1 MSEEVNHRRALPF
14 KTQLFRQEKLL
25 ANAKASAKQ
34 SGTLKASLKSS
45 VITKQLAKTQAL
57 LNIDDSDSDSDSD
70 SDDEEYEAIDFDA
83 DFESKFKPEEMR
95 CFALVAHNH
104 MKPAMKEFVLA
115 HKNLLKKFRLTGTN
129 TTMSMLREV
138 FGNDPNVVYGPT
150 CSSGPLGGDA
160 ELVALMCTANLGGMV
175 FFVDPMDAH
184 PHAADIACL
193 NRQANVHNIFYMNNP
208 ASAHAGTHVLRTA
221 LKEERTDLIPSFFFT
236 LKSPSVQEYQKR
248 QKAVLNQMTGK

>member
-1 MSEEVNHRRALPF
+1 MPF
-14 KTQLFRQEKLL
+14 ATQLFRQTKIQ
-25 ANAKASAKQ
+25 ANAKATAKQ
-34 SGTLKASLKSS
+34 SGNKALKSS
-45 VITKQLAKTQAL
+45 MKSSVVAKQLAKSRAL
-57 LNIDDSDSDSDSD
+57 LNIDESDSDSDSDSD
-70 SDDEEYEAIDFDA
+70 SEDEVEEIDIDEN
-83 DFESKFKPEEMR
+83 FESAFKPEEMR

-104 MKPAMKEFVLA
+104 MKPAMKRFVLT

-138 FGNDPNVVYGPT
+138 FGNDPDIVYGPT
-150 CSSGPLGGDA
+150 CKSGPLGGDA

-208 ASAHAGTHVLRTA
+208 ASAHSGTHVLRSA
-221 LKEERTDLIPSFFFT
+221 LKGGRTDLIPSFFFT
-236 LKSPSVQEYQKR
+236 LKSPSVEEYQKR
-248 QKAVLNQMTGK
+248 QKAVLNSMTGK